1 MSQETEVL
9 NDLASFFEE
18 SPVESQEE
26 QTPDVVEDEQSQVED
41 ESDYSDEDD
50 GPDADEPEE
59 DSDVDDDEPDE
70 GDDGQPEFDEQ
81 EFVLTIDGKEVTVK
95 GNELKSGYMRHS
107 AFTKKTQE
115 LAEERRGLA
124 AERTKVA
131 DQANVVSYQ
140 ALGKLA
146 KFDDAIKQAG
156 GWANIRQSYP
166 PEQVEQF
173 TQMYVSAQKEAQ
185 VANALIEEVH
195 TATRAQNQK
204 EIQEIF
210 SNMAKTING
219 FNAESLNQMD
229 AYLTKN
235 GFTEDMALSMTHPQA
250 WEMVYKAMKYDQA
263 QSRTKKDVQQTKQD
277 KVAKRTNKAVPS
289 KPIHGNSK
297 GRKLDK
303 AVDALKKTRGVGK
316 AGDKAAVDAL
326 AQFFS

>member
-115 LAEERRGLA
+115 LAEERRSLA
-124 AERTKVA
+124 AERTKV
-131 DQANVVSYQ
+131 VS
-140 ALGKLA
+140 
-146 KFDDAIKQAG
+146 
-156 GWANIRQSYP
+156 
-166 PEQVEQF
+166 
-173 TQMYVSAQKEAQ
+173 
-185 VANALIEEVH
+185 
-195 TATRAQNQK
+195 
-204 EIQEIF
+204 
-210 SNMAKTING
+210 
-219 FNAESLNQMD
+219 
-229 AYLTKN
+229 
-235 GFTEDMALSMTHPQA
+235 
-250 WEMVYKAMKYDQA
+250 
-263 QSRTKKDVQQTKQD
+263 
-277 KVAKRTNKAVPS
+277 
-289 KPIHGNSK
+289 
-297 GRKLDK
+297 
-303 AVDALKKTRGVGK
+303 
-316 AGDKAAVDAL
+316 
-326 AQFFS
+326 